1 MFFIGSTIFVLPDM
15 VLKSSSSCV
24 FRLSSVIAYPVLGLG
39 YTILRQLFNA
49 IFTVLLTRNL
59 LFKSGSHF
67 CSPADLKEK
76 TVLGIILFWVSFWVA
91 YSANAFV
98 PPHVTI
104 EELFR
109 MVPVPGHEPFCRESC
124 NCIRDDSFRDPA

>member
-76 TVLGIILFWVSFWVA
+76 TVLGSIFCKRICPTPCSNRGTVPDGPGTRTR
-91 YSANAFV
+91 AFLSGV
-98 PPHVTI
+98 V
-104 EELFR
+104 
-109 MVPVPGHEPFCRESC
+109 
-124 NCIRDDSFRDPA
+124 